1 MLIIFGL
8 KTAVRLLGVV
18 TVTCRRCGNP
28 AAHRLEER
36 RRIVTLFFVPVL
48 PLGRRTVITC
58 TYCGLTSEVE
68 PDHVPGLV
76 AQAHD
81 LVLPGDPDPLRRED
95 LPGGGRPSD
104 RP

>member
-1 MLIIFGL
+1 MLIIFGF
-8 KTAVRLLGVV
+8 KTAVRMLGVV

-28 AAHRLEER
+28 VAHRLEER
-36 RRIVTLFFVPVL
+36 RRVVTLFFVPIL

-58 TYCGLTSEVE
+58 TYCGVTSEVE
-68 PDHVPGLV
+68 ADHVPVLV

-81 LVLPGDPDPLRRED
+81 LTLPQDPGDARRED
-95 LPGGGRPSD
+95 LPGSGRPSD